1 MALEEYKE
9 LVGLLATV
17 ITILNF
23 LVGSQVCYQFVKKK
37 TTGDVSGLTF
47 LVGVMMTFSWWSYG
61 RMVEDSS
68 ITLVNGVGL
77 ILQTLYS
84 ICYFSYSSERCG
96 TTTTSTIFT
105 ITFILILNISINSFE
120 PAAVKSKLGN
130 INLSIWF
137 GRSHPADYRKKR
149 IIFWVIFCLFY
160 GDFRFLVVVV
170 VYTLYRISSSSEV
183 TQRKQ

>member
-9 LVGLLATV
+9 LVGNTATI

-23 LVGSQVCYQFVKKK
+23 LVGSQVCYEFVKKK

-61 RMVEDSS
+61 RIVADSS

-84 ICYFSYSSERCG
+84 ICYFSYSTERCG

-105 ITFILILNISINSFE
+105 VSFIVILNIIINSFD
-120 PAAVKSKLGN
+120 PAAVKSKLGIIPFYKYSRR
-130 INLSIWF
+130 INQLI
-137 GRSHPADYRKKR
+137 RN
-149 IIFWVIFCLFY
+149 
-160 GDFRFLVVVV
+160 
-170 VYTLYRISSSSEV
+170 TE
-183 TQRKQ
+183 